1 MFIRSI
7 LIYWEPLQAQ
17 YCLAGMES
25 RAPLQISESFRLTPG
40 YLTLTECMA
49 WIGGEADEQIASGRN
64 GSELVSATAPR
75 PHVVFFHKA
84 CFAKATRRYSSDV
97 PVVNPQKDWRP
108 QGKGPR
114 GKPSGP
120 IARWHSIER
129 HEAGKSNTETYSLT
143 QLLIRERG
151 KGGCKWR
158 WRWRRPMEVNK
169 SGSRNSTS
177 SPKRNETQTLR
188 FEQATSQCVVAL
200 VKCTTS
206 SPRIEGHND
215 RTRGGGLRTKGCTIP
230 VGGWVGVKPC
240 TFYAPLSWQP
250 SRIAV
255 Q

>member
-1 MFIRSI
+1 MTRVSSI
-7 LIYWEPLQAQ
+7 WRTSSVCSSGALIYWEPLQAQ

-49 WIGGEADEQIASGRN
+49 WIGGGADEQIASGRN

-75 PHVVFFHKA
+75 SLFSQSLLCQGNKA
-84 CFAKATRRYSSDV
+84 VQFRCARCQPTKRLEIA
-97 PVVNPQKDWRP
+97 
-108 QGKGPR
+108 GKGPR
-114 GKPSGP
+114 SKPSGP

-129 HEAGKSNTETYSLT
+129 HEAGKNNTETYSLT

-151 KGGCKWR
+151 KGECKWR

-188 FEQATSQCVVAL
+188 FEQATSRCVVAL

-215 RTRGGGLRTKGCTIP
+215 RTREVGCETKGCTIP
-230 VGGWVGVKPC
+230 VGGWMGATRP
-240 TFYAPLSWQP
+240 
-250 SRIAV
+250 
-255 Q
+255 